1 MVEQR
6 TPNPMDG
13 GSSPSRPAIEIM
25 FKRIK
30 KFLLDVQKELK
41 KVSWPAKN
49 EIKESTVIVIIAVGI
64 SAVFIGAVD
73 FFLGNILSKIIRQ

>member
-1 MVEQR
+1 
-6 TPNPMDG
+6 
-13 GSSPSRPAIEIM
+13 M

-30 KFLLDVQKELK
+30 VFLLGVQKELK
-41 KVSWPAKN
+41 KVSWPTKN

-73 FFLGNILSKIIRQ
+73 FFLGNILSKIIR

>member
-1 MVEQR
+1 
-6 TPNPMDG
+6 
-13 GSSPSRPAIEIM
+13 M

-30 KFLLDVQKELK
+30 VFLLDVQKELK
-41 KVSWPAKN
+41 KVSWPTKN

-73 FFLGNILSKIIRQ
+73 FFLGNILSKIIR